1 LLLEIWSR
9 GQPWDEIGDDDCQF
23 SLTLTDKVVA
33 GERPA
38 LPDHSTSPAPAG
50 YRELME
56 ECWSGDP
63 AARPTFAAI
72 VDVLDKV
79 QHRAAQVVYVEAPI
93 CTYD

>member
-33 GERPA
+33 GERPV
-38 LPDHSTSPAPAG
+38 LPDHSTAPAG

-56 ECWSGDP
+56 QCWSGDP

-72 VDVLDKV
+72 VNVLDKV
-79 QHRAAQVVYVEAPI
+79 QHRATQAVDAEVPI
-93 CTYD
+93 CTYE